1 MATIKATVVVKRP
14 VAVTIKR
21 HVVNVSV
28 GKAGPQGEAN
38 TLTIGTVVGGP
49 TAAATITHQDLH
61 SSPTRPPPNL

>member
-28 GKAGPQGEAN
+28 GKAGPQGPQGEP
-38 TLTIGTVVGGP
+38 GPMGPVGEIDYSRVIAM
-49 TAAATITHQDLH
+49 AAVL
-61 SSPTRPPPNL
+61 